1 MQLSVLVLN
10 TGSFGMG
17 GGNAGGG
24 RGDGVVRVVAEVEV
38 VDMIGIEGK
47 GQVQRGLI
55 SIKVGYE

>member
-1 MQLSVLVLN
+1 M
-10 TGSFGMG
+10 
-17 GGNAGGG
+17 
-24 RGDGVVRVVAEVEV
+24 VRVVAEVEV